1 MCTIYLEIM
10 KKLLLSIALVGVAVM
25 VSCST
30 EKKAEDKGAELKAKI
45 ENCTNPDSLKVY
57 VEQAKDYAEKL
68 IKDGKDD
75 AAQAFLNEVT
85 PAVKDKDPMAAVA
98 FTGLDLEAKADSA
111 FEAAKESAK
120 NLADSTSKAVSD
132 KVDAASKAAS
142 DAKDKASDAVDAA
155 KAKAADAAQ
164 AGADKVK
171 DLMGK

>member
-1 MCTIYLEIM
+1 M

-45 ENCTNPDSLKVY
+45 ENCTNSDSLKVY

-132 KVDAASKAAS
+132 KVSDVKDAASKAAS